1 MNSKNECKTSIN
13 YKSNIGL
20 QKKLAK
26 IPSQL
31 ISEEL
36 SGCLKLKEPPYIILV
51 PKSIIQKLGIFDESL
66 DFDLVINENKITLVG
81 PPVNSAKENV
91 IE

>member
-1 MNSKNECKTSIN
+1 MPRFSVKN
-13 YKSNIGL
+13 
-20 QKKLAK
+20 LAR
-26 IPSQL
+26 IPAIL
-31 ISEEL
+31 LKEEL
-36 SGCLKLKEPPYIILV
+36 SSNLKLQEPPYIILV

-81 PPVNSAKENV
+81 PFVNSVKENV

>member
-1 MNSKNECKTSIN
+1 MPRYSVKN
-13 YKSNIGL
+13 
-20 QKKLAK
+20 LAH
-26 IPSQL
+26 IPSIL
-31 ISEEL
+31 LKREL
-36 SGCLKLKEPPYIILV
+36 SSNLKLKEPPYIILV

-81 PPVNSAKENV
+81 PSVNSAKENV